1 MKERRWTMFNTPI
14 NIKRVPASCET
25 VPDVWQSF
33 QREVDRVFDRFS
45 GGIDLPWMRR
55 MFDQQPFGGYRASF
69 DVNIPAADFTED
81 EKAYK
86 ITVELPGLDEKSVE
100 VSLSGKQ
107 LILKGEKRQE
117 KDEKDNNC
125 YLSERSYGSFQR
137 SFRLPESV
145 DQDKIAATLEKGVL
159 TVTLPKTV
167 EVQKQ
172 QKKIEIKAA

>member
-1 MKERRWTMFNTPI
+1 MANSPI
-14 NIKRVPASCET
+14 SIKKTPASRET

-33 QREVDRVFDRFS
+33 RKEVDRVFDRFS
-45 GGIDLPWMRR
+45 DLPWMRH
-55 MFDQQPFGGYRASF
+55 MFDLQPFGGYQASF

-81 EKAYK
+81 EKVYK

-100 VSLSGKQ
+100 VSLSGRQ

-117 KDEKDNNC
+117 KEEKDKSY

-137 SFRLPESV
+137 GFRLPDGV
-145 DQDKIAATLEKGVL
+145 DQDKIAATFEKGVL
-159 TVTLPKTV
+159 NVTLPKTV